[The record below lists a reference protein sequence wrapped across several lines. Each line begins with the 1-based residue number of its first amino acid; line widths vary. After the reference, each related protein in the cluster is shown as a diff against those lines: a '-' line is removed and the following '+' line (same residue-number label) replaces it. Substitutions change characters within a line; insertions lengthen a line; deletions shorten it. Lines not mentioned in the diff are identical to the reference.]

1 MRQFHV
7 RSLQCTVW
15 VPDAEASGLGDQSP
29 LKGALERASA
39 RFPLLSRRLQSSV
52 FLIALLIMMTGV
64 GAASGQ
70 TLLSL
75 YELERGARPAA
86 LGGAFSGLA
95 DDAYAVVYNPA
106 ALAFLERA
114 SAHGLVESRFGRAVY
129 GSVLAGGRNLG
140 VGLVFL
146 NVSNIPW
153 RDENNKPVQA
163 GSFEFTQVGFT
174 VAGGISLADLPL
186 GAGLGVL
193 QNLAVGLRAKILT
206 VSTLPEGSG
215 AGFSLEPA
223 LFYKLDNLGGLG
235 GLRIGVVLEN
245 LVGLGVNYGSG
256 HSEAFPIGVRFGAS
270 LSPVPG
276 ATLAADIEAN
286 GTVHVGGEY
295 KLSNA
300 QFARF
305 GLLSLAVRG
314 GVLISPLLVQAG
326 VGFGAR
332 LRGGLQLDYTAL
344 THSELPLTH
353 RLEVAYRF
361 GFQSFLCPLLGRP
374 CPAPE
379 EAVAI
384 LPPTEE
390 PELPEEELPPPPDDP
405 PSDPPVCPG
414 DDPNVDCDNDPF
426 WP

>member
-1 MRQFHV
+1 MRQFQG
-7 RSLQCTVW
+7 RSVQCTVW
-15 VPDAEASGLGDQSP
+15 VPAAEASGS
-29 LKGALERASA
+29 SA
-39 RFPLLSRRLQSSV
+39 RFPLLSRRLQASV
-52 FLIALLIMMTGV
+52 VVLLILMIGV
-64 GAASGQ
+64 GAASAQ

-129 GSVLAGGRNLG
+129 GSVLAGGRSLG

-146 NVSNIPW
+146 SVSNIPW
-153 RDENNKPVQA
+153 RDENGKPVQS
-163 GSFEFTQVGFT
+163 GSFDFTQVGFT

-186 GAGLGVL
+186 GAGLGAL
-193 QNLAVGLRAKILT
+193 QNLALGLRAKILT
-206 VSTLPEGSG
+206 VNTLPEGSG
-215 AGFSLEPA
+215 AGFALEPA
-223 LFYKLDNLGGLG
+223 LFYKLDNVGSLG
-235 GLRIGVVLEN
+235 GLRVGVVLEN
-245 LVGLGVNYGSG
+245 LLGVGVNYGSG
-256 HSEAFPIGVRFGAS
+256 HSEAFPIGLRFGAS
-270 LSPVPG
+270 LSPAPG
-276 ATLAADIEAN
+276 AIVAADIEAN
-286 GTVHVGGEY
+286 GTVHLGGEY

-305 GLLSLAVRG
+305 GLLSLALRG
-314 GVLISPLLVQAG
+314 GVLISPSLVQVG

-379 EAVAI
+379 EEVI

-390 PELPEEELPPPPDDP
+390 PQPPEEELPPPPDDP
-405 PSDPPVCPG
+405 PSDPPECPS

>member
-1 MRQFHV
+1 MRQFQVPSSKFKV
-7 RSLQCTVW
+7 RLGQ
-15 VPDAEASGLGDQSP
+15 GL
-29 LKGALERASA
+29 L
-39 RFPLLSRRLQSSV
+39 
-52 FLIALLIMMTGV
+52 LIALLVAMTSI

-86 LGGAFSGLA
+86 LGGAFTGLA
-95 DDAYAVVYNPA
+95 DDAYALVYNPA
-106 ALAFLERA
+106 GLAFLERA
-114 SAHGLVESRFGRAVY
+114 SAHGLVESRFGRALY
-129 GSVLAGGRNLG
+129 GSIMAGGRNLG
-140 VGLVFL
+140 VGLVFF

-153 RDENNKPVQA
+153 RDENNKPVQT
-163 GSFEFTQVGFT
+163 GSFDFTQVGFT

-186 GAGLGVL
+186 GAGLGAL

-223 LFYKLDNLGGLG
+223 FFYKLNNIGNLG
-235 GLRIGVVLEN
+235 GLRIGVVIEN
-245 LVGLGVNYGSG
+245 LLGLGVNYGSG
-256 HSEAFPIGVRFGAS
+256 HSEGFPIGLRLGAS

-276 ATLAADIEAN
+276 ATIAADIEAN
-286 GTVHVGGEY
+286 GTVHIGGEY
-295 KLSNA
+295 KLANA
-300 QFARF
+300 QLARF
-305 GLLSLAVRG
+305 GVQQLAVRG
-314 GVLISPLLVQAG
+314 GLLVNPALVQAS

-332 LRGGLQLDYTAL
+332 IRGGLQFDYTVL
-344 THSELPLTH
+344 THAELPLTH
-353 RLEVAYRF
+353 RVEVAYRF

-379 EAVAI
+379 EEVI
-384 LPPTEE
+384 PLPTEE
-390 PELPEEELPPPPDDP
+390 PQPPEEELPPPPDDP
-405 PSDPPVCPG
+405 PQDPPECPS